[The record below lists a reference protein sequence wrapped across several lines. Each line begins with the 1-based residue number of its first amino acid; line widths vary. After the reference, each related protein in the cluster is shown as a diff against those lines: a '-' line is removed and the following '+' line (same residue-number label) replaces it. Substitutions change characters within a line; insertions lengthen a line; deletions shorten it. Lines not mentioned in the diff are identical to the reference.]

1 MAIVIENSLI
11 GFRKI
16 EKLHTRNAVWNA
28 IGKLEPIGKLEVRC
42 LLDSQPMPDLAERL

>member
-16 EKLHTRNAVWNA
+16 THTRNAVWNA

-42 LLDSQPMPDLAERL
+42 LLGSQPMPDLAVRF